1 MAKFRRRRLLK
12 KGPLPLR
19 YVFLLTF
26 VFFIFSTAV
35 GLWMINK
42 GLKPT
47 LMSYAESETR
57 KIATLVISKAVNNK
71 IANGEDT
78 EIFKTI
84 PNTEGSGNIQ
94 LDTEKISRLQS
105 EIENL
110 VQKNITEAERG
121 NLEIL
126 ESLDEIEVDFEE
138 SNAADGIVFYV
149 PLGQAT
155 NNVILGSLGPKI
167 PIRFSA
173 IGDVQS
179 NVKTKVTEYG
189 INNAHIEVYIALQ
202 VNIEIIIPF
211 ATNETTVKR
220 NIPIGMGIF
229 PGNVPQFYN
238 NGGGGS
244 LPIIDMPES

>member
-19 YVFLLTF
+19 SVFLLTF

-35 GLWMINK
+35 GLWIINE

-47 LMSYAESETR
+47 LMSYAKSETR

-71 IANGEDT
+71 IAHGGDT
-78 EIFKTI
+78 EIFQTI
-84 PNTEGSGNIQ
+84 PNTDGSGNIQ

-110 VQKNITEAERG
+110 VQKNIKEAERG
-121 NLEIL
+121 NLDVL
-126 ESLDEIEVDFEE
+126 ESLEEIEVTVDQ
-138 SNAADGIVFYV
+138 SNASEGIVYYV

-155 NNVILGSLGPKI
+155 NNAILGSLGPKI

-211 ATNETTVKR
+211 ATDKTTVKR

-229 PGNVPQFYN
+229 PGSVPQFYN

-244 LPIIDMPES
+244 LPIIDMPEN

>member
-1 MAKFRRRRLLK
+1 
-12 KGPLPLR
+12 
-19 YVFLLTF
+19 
-26 VFFIFSTAV
+26 
-35 GLWMINK
+35 MINK